1 MTLEIRLFVSHSFSD
16 HDHLMD
22 VASFRT
28 VIDVSCENSSAA
40 LSTKHNIDVNISPYF
55 EDEGFGKVLPSQIR
69 KEIIASDIFMIDIA
83 GATPNTFYEL
93 GFAHAK
99 GKGLIVLEAVSE
111 GSIAKPIPADISDL
125 LIGRY
130 NSTENLSSKLSP
142 QILEYAEA
150 SILTYRRAVAS
161 EESRCFWFQG
171 EPAEIHIICAP
182 EPERTRFAEATSA
195 DYLFVD
201 NLEDRDALFEVSNF
215 LSRSYPK
222 AKIFRHSSGNISAD
236 VLGSNLVVLGGPHN
250 NSATRDLMGA
260 LNTSF
265 EYVDSDNSIK
275 IKLGSRIESLSS
287 VKNSEGMLIK
297 DVGYFGWFLNPF
309 NRENRVVMCH
319 GCHTFGTLG
328 SSIIFADNN
337 IAIENQNR
345 VKDYISLDFNQ
356 IERLESIFEILIL
369 ENRRITT
376 PIFNTNYSFTK

>member
-1 MTLEIRLFVSHSFSD
+1 MIEIRLFVSHSFSD
-16 HDHLMD
+16 HDHVMD
-22 VASFRT
+22 VASFRAA
-28 VIDVSCENSSAA
+28 VKESCQKKSEELSSKNCI
-40 LSTKHNIDVNISPYF
+40 SVNVLPYF
-55 EDEGFGKVLPSQIR
+55 EDGGFGKVLPSQIR
-69 KEIIASDIFMIDIA
+69 NEIVASDVFMIDVA

-99 GKGLIVLEAVSE
+99 GKGLIVLEAVKE
-111 GSIAKPIPADISDL
+111 GLEAKPIPADISDL

-130 NSTENLSSKLSP
+130 DSVESLSDKLSP
-142 QILEYAEA
+142 LILEYAEA
-150 SILTYRRAVAS
+150 LILDYRRAIAS

-171 EPAEIHIICAP
+171 EPTEIHIICAP
-182 EPERTRFAEATSA
+182 EPERTRFAKSTSA

-222 AKIFRHSSGNISAD
+222 AKIYRHSSAHISAD
-236 VLGSNLVVLGGPHN
+236 VFSSNLVVLGGPHN

-265 EYVDSDNSIK
+265 EYVDGDNSIK
-275 IKLGSRIESLSS
+275 LKLEGRTEMLSS
-287 VKNSEGMLIK
+287 SKNADGILKK
-297 DVGYFGWFLNPF
+297 DVGFFGWFLNPF

-328 SSIIFADNN
+328 ASIVFADNN

-345 VKDYISLDFNQ
+345 LKEHTFLPLNEV
-356 IERLESIFEILIL
+356 ERLEGIFEVSIL
-369 ENRRITT
+369 ENRRIIT
-376 PIFNTNYSFTK
+376 PTFIAKYFFAR